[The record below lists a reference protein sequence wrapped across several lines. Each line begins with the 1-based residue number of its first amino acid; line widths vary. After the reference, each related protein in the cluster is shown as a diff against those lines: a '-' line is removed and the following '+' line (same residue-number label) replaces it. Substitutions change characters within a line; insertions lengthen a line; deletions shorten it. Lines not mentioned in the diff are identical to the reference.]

1 MGRPPLGN
9 AVRCPRCRLTVRWC
23 VCAAARPVE
32 VPLAVEVLMHHR
44 EHFRPTSTGHLIQ
57 RALPAARLHLW
68 RRERRLAAEEIRR
81 PGRELWIL
89 HPHGHPPPAEAD
101 PAAVQAV
108 LLDGVWSE
116 ATGMLPDLAGWGRV
130 VGLPMRGE
138 SRYWLRAQQAGG
150 RFSTIE
156 ALMFLLG
163 VLGLDAARRE
173 LELQFELHVYAS
185 LRLRGRKELAARFLS
200 TSPVATAWPEFLA
213 ALHTPRPLTFPG
225 LTPPNPPQAS
235 APSP

>member
-23 VCAAARPVE
+23 VCAAASTVE
-32 VPLAVEVLMHHR
+32 VPLAVDVLMHHR
-44 EHFRPTSTGHLIQ
+44 EFFRPTSTGHLIQ
-57 RALPAARLHLW
+57 RTLPDARVHLW
-68 RRERRLAAEEIRR
+68 RRERRLTVEEIRR

-89 HPHGHPPPAEAD
+89 HPHGHPPPADAD

-130 VGLPMRGE
+130 VGLPMHGE

-156 ALMFLLG
+156 ALLFLLG

-185 LRLRGRKELAARFLS
+185 LRLRGRKELAARFLAS
-200 TSPVATAWPEFLA
+200 SPVATAWPAFLE
-213 ALHTPRPLTFPG
+213 ALHTPRPLVLPS
-225 LTPPNPPQAS
+225 LTPPEATQAS
-235 APSP
+235 PISP